1 MKSTVISELD
11 ELIYWA
17 NQMENVIL
25 KNKIANIKK
34 LLLEEWN
41 ASDMY
46 MEEIKQALNY
56 DAIMND
62 LNNL

>member
-1 MKSTVISELD
+1 MKTTVISELD

-25 KNKIANIKK
+25 ANKIANIKK

-46 MEEIKQALNY
+46 MAEIKQALNY

-62 LNNL
+62 LNDL

>member
-1 MKSTVISELD
+1 MKTTVISELD

-25 KNKIANIKK
+25 ANKIANIKK